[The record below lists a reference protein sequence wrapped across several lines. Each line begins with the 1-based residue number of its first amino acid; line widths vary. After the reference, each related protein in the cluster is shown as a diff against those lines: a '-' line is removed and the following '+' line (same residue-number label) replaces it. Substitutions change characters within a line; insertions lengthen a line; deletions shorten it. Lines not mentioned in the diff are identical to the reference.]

1 MEITIKLILNYN
13 NEVIVMDI
21 KTAKEITDEIEQTRI
36 EINKVKALIAN
47 ADFRL
52 SQSEDQMWI
61 NTKKDQELKLEQ
73 LNKKLELLY
82 EKFSLLKN
90 VLSDFYWGLEL
101 ELLGFVLAKTENINH
116 VANFLHDEF
125 ELKKSIDQTELA
137 IEKYYALL
145 DREKDNKDASAVIN
159 SALNYFKADMKSHY
173 WGEERLKQI
182 EDSHTIKDANYFRI

>member
-1 MEITIKLILNYN
+1 
-13 NEVIVMDI
+13 MDI
-21 KTAKEITDEIEQTRI
+21 KTAKEITDQIEQTRI
-36 EINKVKALIAN
+36 QINKTKAMIAN

-52 SQSEDQMWI
+52 SQNEDQMWVNI
-61 NTKKDQELKLEQ
+61 KKENEQKLEQ

-82 EKFSLLKN
+82 GKFGLLKN
-90 VLSDFYWGLEL
+90 TLSDFYWRLEL
-101 ELLGFVLAKTENINH
+101 ELLGFTLAKTENINH
-116 VANFLHDEF
+116 VQDSLHDEF

-159 SALNYFKADMKSHY
+159 SALKCFKADMKQHY